1 MGWKFTST
9 VRRQLYLENMRKNM
23 QFSLI
28 SISCTL
34 VALQIYLTLF
44 YSKNK
49 VRKFLF
55 YKFSARLVH
64 LEYLSK
70 SDILD
75 RAKIIS
81 QLFWTFKYFR
91 LWNTDYRR
99 FRLWDIRNDYKIKLS
114 YFLKL
119 ILFNT
124 AKLALLTDSFHNV
137 FFDKIKVSL
146 INIFM

>member
-55 YKFSARLVH
+55 NKILARLVH

-81 QLFWTFKYFR
+81 PLFWTFKYFR
-91 LWNTDYRR
+91 LLNHDYRR
-99 FRLWDIRNDYKIKLS
+99 FRSWDIRNDYKIKLC
-114 YFLKL
+114 YYCIYLKLLVFIFLKL
-119 ILFNT
+119 ILLN
-124 AKLALLTDSFHNV
+124 LLSW
-137 FFDKIKVSL
+137 FF
-146 INIFM
+146 

>member
-55 YKFSARLVH
+55 NKFSARLEH

-91 LWNTDYRR
+91 LWNHDYLW
-99 FRLWDIRNDYKIKLS
+99 FGSWDIRNDYKIKLCD
-114 YFLKL
+114 YCIYLKLLVFIFLKL
-119 ILFNT
+119 ILLN
-124 AKLALLTDSFHNV
+124 LLSR
-137 FFDKIKVSL
+137 FF
-146 INIFM
+146 